1 MDYRNN
7 PDELNENTIIYG
19 HNLANQTM
27 FGTLRYALNSYWYNK
42 SANQIITFNTP
53 NANMKFQIFS
63 IYTIPTTNDY
73 LDVTFPSVSAYQE
86 YIDLVKGRSIYDFN
100 VEVTPDDKLLTLS
113 TCANGNDKRLVVH
126 AKLIKES

>member
-1 MDYRNN
+1 MR
-7 PDELNENTIIYG
+7 LILTGIK
-19 HNLANQTM
+19 
-27 FGTLRYALNSYWYNK
+27 K

-53 NANMKFQIFS
+53 KENMKFQIFS

-73 LDVTFPSVSAYQE
+73 LDITFPTTDAYQS

-100 VEVTPDDKLLTLS
+100 IEVTTGDKILTLS
-113 TCANGNDKRLVVH
+113 TCANGNDKRLVIH